1 MDNTSSQPVEL
12 LSDEAPATSSSSEA
26 LSPTLRP
33 SKSKERRS
41 YKCDTCDYKSDR
53 LRNLKR
59 HNKKPCKGSKSVK
72 RLLRRCELCD
82 YKTRWSSD
90 LKRHIKKVHAPVWKC
105 DYCNFTTEV
114 SREFL
119 QDHHQQV
126 HQGLPFY
133 DKAKSLRV
141 GGEQPRLM
149 VEEASNTLESVLEA
163 VDPEHHPI
171 YRVNWDAIRTDSF
184 EPKNSDNKFIN
195 HAYYRIRHTPSTDW
209 STEVEKIFQRQAK
222 RFKLNYAHSL
232 ILYNRSN
239 EAYRFWHASRGTD
252 RVLEK
257 PINVFSRDDLDRV
270 LRLVNTHDMW
280 RWASNRKSSSVWTVA
295 AITSTTFFVD
305 RLEFSMGMP
314 AGGSKHTLEAGQD
327 TVQYEKYK
335 TFEDDSESDFSDF
348 DEMLT

>member
-1 MDNTSSQPVEL
+1 M
-12 LSDEAPATSSSSEA
+12 
-26 LSPTLRP
+26 
-33 SKSKERRS
+33 
-41 YKCDTCDYKSDR
+41 
-53 LRNLKR
+53 
-59 HNKKPCKGSKSVK
+59 
-72 RLLRRCELCD
+72 
-82 YKTRWSSD
+82 
-90 LKRHIKKVHAPVWKC
+90 I
-105 DYCNFTTEV
+105 
-114 SREFL
+114 
-119 QDHHQQV
+119 
-126 HQGLPFY
+126 
-133 DKAKSLRV
+133 
-141 GGEQPRLM
+141 
-149 VEEASNTLESVLEA
+149 EEASNTLESVLEA
-163 VDPEHHPI
+163 VDPEHHSI

-209 STEVEKIFQRQAK
+209 SAEIEKIFQRQEK
-222 RFKLNYAHSL
+222 KFKLNYAHSL

-270 LRLVNTHDMW
+270 LRSVNTHDMW
-280 RWASNRKSSSVWTVA
+280 RWASNRKSGSVWTVA

-305 RLEFSMGMP
+305 RLEFSMGMA

-348 DEMLT
+348 DDTFP